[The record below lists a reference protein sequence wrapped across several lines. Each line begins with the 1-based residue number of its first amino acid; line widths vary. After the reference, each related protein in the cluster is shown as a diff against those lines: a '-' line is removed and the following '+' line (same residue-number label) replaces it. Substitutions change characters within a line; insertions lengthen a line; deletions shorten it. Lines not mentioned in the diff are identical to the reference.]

1 MNSINE
7 EAKSLLKLTYKERLD
22 LFRYKENENNLKK
35 KLGNKIINDVE
46 EKIEKFLHKN
56 YKKRRK

>member
-35 KLGNKIINDVE
+35 N
-46 EKIEKFLHKN
+46 
-56 YKKRRK
+56 

>member
-35 KLGNKIINDVE
+35 KLGNIIINDVE
-46 EKIEKFLHKN
+46 EKIEKFLLKN